1 MPNNWPSDAVTVIA
15 ERSRVDLLRLLTGLR
30 HLAGSTEPATDGPCD
45 IPETQRQ
52 GGRSSRWWVRS
63 RSPPRSGG
71 RTAATLNAAPR
82 AILLNEHDPPPERR
96 GLSGP
101 AASRPHRCVP
111 SQAIRLAW

>member
-1 MPNNWPSDAVTVIA
+1 MTMPNNWASDAVTVIA

-30 HLAGSTEPATDGPCD
+30 HLAGSTEPPGAPGTCRRNRHRWSAGGHATLQAATDGPCD

-63 RSPPRSGG
+63 RSPPRGGG

-82 AILLNEHDPPPERR
+82 AILL
-96 GLSGP
+96 
-101 AASRPHRCVP
+101 
-111 SQAIRLAW
+111 